1 MISIYAL
8 LSQTIHGNEQKPE
21 KQAVR
26 FNEATATSPDYN
38 PYPGT
43 VRFNEE
49 TATSPD
55 YNPYPGTVSKISSIF
70 SLWLLKLLNT
80 ITWREKRK
88 LKCRKHPCKNVI
100 VALQGMIDGVYKH
113 FHPE

>member
-49 TATSPD
+49 TATLPD
-55 YNPYPGTVSKISSIF
+55 YNPYPGTVSKISTTLAMDFSCQNIF
-70 SLWLLKLLNT
+70 PLWL
-80 ITWREKRK
+80 
-88 LKCRKHPCKNVI
+88 V
-100 VALQGMIDGVYKH
+100 VYFSCSYLGSLPSFTGYRLSKSYNH
-113 FHPE
+113 CC